1 MKPNQKVQ
9 LTLEAYNE
17 LKKELDSIKD
27 HKLPA
32 AIDRVAK
39 ARAFGDISEN
49 SEYDAAQEDL
59 AMINGR
65 MDELSDI
72 LNRSVIVQAVSSNGQ
87 VGIGSVVQIEVNGNP
102 LQFTIV
108 GEWEADPAARKI
120 SHESPLG
127 KALIGRKVGETV
139 EVEAPAG
146 RINYQIKAIK

>member
-1 MKPNQKVQ
+1 MD
-9 LTLEAYNE
+9 AYNE
-17 LKKELDSIKD
+17 LKKELNAIKD

-72 LNRSVIVQAVSSNGQ
+72 LNRSVIVQAVSANGQ
-87 VGIGSVVQIEVNGNP
+87 VGIGSVVHIEVNGNP

-108 GEWEADPAARKI
+108 GEWEADPSARKI

-146 RINYQIKAIK
+146 RINYQIKEIK